1 MLVQL
6 RPWRLP
12 TNRMSRGRTRRL
24 RSTEVVA
31 AVADVHGGVA
41 SAAASAGGE
50 MIPRPVWPNREDL
63 RTQALSRPPLRLHR
77 LGYEAAH
84 CALTNGGVDAEPG
97 NAGTELRLPN

>member
-24 RSTEVVA
+24 RSTEVGA
-31 AVADVHGGVA
+31 AVADVHGGVG
-41 SAAASAGGE
+41 SAAASAAGE
-50 MIPRPVWPNREDL
+50 VIPRRAWPNREDL
-63 RTQALSRPPLRLHR
+63 RAQALSRPLRLHR

-84 CALTNGGVDAEPG
+84 CALTDGGVNAEPG